1 MNKPFKIKK
10 VDFDYLDNNKEL
22 WTDLI
27 KSSKQNYIFND
38 LSFLKSYFQTF
49 NVDND
54 LIIFLAISNVD
65 KKWLAAFPVVKHK
78 SDILDFK
85 TNYIY
90 SSCYP
95 FADYFSPIIN
105 QGKEDFVYPD
115 LIENIINSSE
125 KFDIIKLSNIV
136 NENEFLGFLEKFLI
150 KNNYFFKKEK
160 LGCPFISLKNKSEDE
175 VFRTFKKNHRTDIK
189 RQINKLNKMGA
200 LSLRL
205 LSSNDNKKIHMRSF
219 FKMYEKRWTSIG
231 HLNPMEKNRKK
242 LFFKN
247 IFYNVDISNLHFSGL
262 FFG

>member
-95 FADYFSPIIN
+95 LLIIL
-105 QGKEDFVYPD
+105 V
-115 LIENIINSSE
+115 
-125 KFDIIKLSNIV
+125 
-136 NENEFLGFLEKFLI
+136 
-150 KNNYFFKKEK
+150 
-160 LGCPFISLKNKSEDE
+160 
-175 VFRTFKKNHRTDIK
+175 H
-189 RQINKLNKMGA
+189 
-200 LSLRL
+200 
-205 LSSNDNKKIHMRSF
+205 H
-219 FKMYEKRWTSIG
+219 
-231 HLNPMEKNRKK
+231 
-242 LFFKN
+242 
-247 IFYNVDISNLHFSGL
+247 
-262 FFG
+262 

>member
-54 LIIFLAISNVD
+54 LIILAISNVD

-78 SDILDFK
+78 SDILVK

-95 FADYFSPIIN
+95 F
-105 QGKEDFVYPD
+105 
-115 LIENIINSSE
+115 
-125 KFDIIKLSNIV
+125 
-136 NENEFLGFLEKFLI
+136 
-150 KNNYFFKKEK
+150 
-160 LGCPFISLKNKSEDE
+160 C
-175 VFRTFKKNHRTDIK
+175 
-189 RQINKLNKMGA
+189 
-200 LSLRL
+200 RL
-205 LSSNDNKKIHMRSF
+205 F
-219 FKMYEKRWTSIG
+219 
-231 HLNPMEKNRKK
+231 
-242 LFFKN
+242 
-247 IFYNVDISNLHFSGL
+247 
-262 FFG
+262 